1 VSAEALLRSQR
12 QTGEIRSAVPLTQ
25 AAEEGPDLFRLDS
38 WTMHRAY
45 ADAAVWQNDGN
56 ADVHL
61 NVNLSPREFQ
71 EGDVLQRLH
80 KLVAG
85 CGNDLHKINIEIT
98 EVSYI
103 EHPKQTTHIL
113 DEMKE
118 LGVQLWVD
126 DFGTGHSSVEHLL
139 RFPLDGLK
147 VPATFIAKL
156 ASDPRARSITKWM
169 IDLAHELEMNVIGE
183 GVEDRDQLDFLREMR
198 CDYIQGFLFS
208 KPMPLHEFQALL
220 RSGSAGQ

>member
-1 VSAEALLRSQR
+1 
-12 QTGEIRSAVPLTQ
+12 
-25 AAEEGPDLFRLDS
+25 
-38 WTMHRAY
+38 MHRAY
-45 ADAAVWQNDGN
+45 ADAAVWQNDGHP
-56 ADVHL
+56 DVHL

-71 EGDVLQRLH
+71 EGNVLQRLH
-80 KLVAG
+80 KLVTG

-118 LGVQLWVD
+118 LGVQLWLD

-156 ASDPRARSITKWM
+156 PSDLGPPNRSC
-169 IDLAHELEMNVIGE
+169 L
-183 GVEDRDQLDFLREMR
+183 
-198 CDYIQGFLFS
+198 
-208 KPMPLHEFQALL
+208 PL
-220 RSGSAGQ
+220 